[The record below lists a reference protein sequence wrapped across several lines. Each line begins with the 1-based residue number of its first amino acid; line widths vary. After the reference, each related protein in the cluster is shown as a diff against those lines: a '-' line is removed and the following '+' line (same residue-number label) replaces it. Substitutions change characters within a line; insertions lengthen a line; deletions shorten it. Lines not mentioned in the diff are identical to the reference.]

1 MAGAKTDRPIRLFD
15 AKSHTLDLVLPETVS
30 AQDVTIDVSRLPGA
44 TVASAQRFEGVA
56 TRWFAGCVTG
66 PSSRYVDGVESV
78 LFEKATWLALSNFE
92 QKPARLTS
100 AAHNGGA
107 NVREQLLE
115 GPGTDGTPFRV
126 HHVLTF
132 HGEGR
137 DLLLCTMGCRGVECP
152 NSELSVSGAPPTP
165 PAPGLVARA
174 VLASIEHTEASVA
187 GVGAVVALASLL
199 VILRRPYPRP

>member
-15 AKSHTLDLVLPETVS
+15 AQSHELELLLPEAVS
-30 AQDVTIDVSRLPGA
+30 AHDVTIDVSRLPGA
-44 TVASAQRFEGVA
+44 AVASAQRFEGVT

-78 LFEKATWLALSNFE
+78 LFEKASWLALSNFE

-107 NVREQLLE
+107 NVRQQLLE
-115 GPGTDGTPFRV
+115 GLGADGTPFRV

-152 NSELSVSGAPPTP
+152 NSELSIGGAPPTP

-187 GVGAVVALASLL
+187 GVGAVLVLASLL